1 MDHHLYRSR
10 TDRMWAGVCGGL
22 AQYFGVDATL
32 IRLAFVAF
40 TLAGGAGLL
49 IYIVMCI
56 VVPENPSE
64 FPATTGAS
72 LATSEQ
78 AQSEPGDPQR
88 LGEGAPLGP
97 SSRDRTR
104 NAMLLGGIFIVAGAY
119 LILRNLG
126 FPLFSWINGDIL
138 WPLVLIIGG
147 IFLLWRY
154 LKQQ

>member
-1 MDHHLYRSR
+1 MDHRLYRSR

-56 VVPENPSE
+56 VVPENPNE
-64 FPATTGAS
+64 FPTTTGTS
-72 LATSEQ
+72 LATSDQ
-78 AQSEPGDPQR
+78 PGESDSPQR
-88 LGEGAPLGP
+88 LGEGAPLEP
-97 SSRDRTR
+97 TSSDRTR
-104 NAMLLGGIFIVAGAY
+104 NAVLLGGIFIVAGAY

-126 FPLFSWINGDIL
+126 FPLFAWINGDIL